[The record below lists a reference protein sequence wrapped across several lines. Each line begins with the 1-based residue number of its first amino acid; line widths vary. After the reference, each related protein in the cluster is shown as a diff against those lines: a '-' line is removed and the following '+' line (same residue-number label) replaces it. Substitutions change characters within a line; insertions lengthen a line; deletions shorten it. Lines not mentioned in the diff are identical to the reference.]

1 MSQLRIRYRAYG
13 WYCGGV
19 RWDGGACPLEMTIN
33 SENWYPLDAQQ
44 RDDTLARYTKMQHP
58 EVERIDHVAIQSID

>member
-1 MSQLRIRYRAYG
+1 MIIDA
-13 WYCGGV
+13 
-19 RWDGGACPLEMTIN
+19 
-33 SENWYPLDAQQ
+33 ENWYPLDAQQ